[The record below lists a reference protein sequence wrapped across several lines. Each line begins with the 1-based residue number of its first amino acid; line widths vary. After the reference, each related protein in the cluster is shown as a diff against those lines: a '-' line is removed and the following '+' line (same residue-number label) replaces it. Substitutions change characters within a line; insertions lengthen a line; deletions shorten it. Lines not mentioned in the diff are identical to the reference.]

1 MIARLTPI
9 IAWLFVACGT
19 ASASDDVLVAVA
31 SNFLPVARE
40 LASDFTDA
48 TGTRVRLS
56 AASSG
61 KLYAQAVNGAPFD
74 VLLSAD
80 EERPMKLVERGDAV
94 ADSRFT
100 YAVGRL
106 VLWSGDPALSGADCL
121 AALRSESGRVSIA
134 NPQTAP
140 YGRAAMEFFAAAEL
154 DIAERL
160 VTGENIAQALQ
171 FAVRGGAQF
180 GLLAEAQTP
189 MLPEG
194 GCRYEVPAGQHAPIR
209 QQAVLLE
216 RARGNA
222 AASRFLDYLKTTARP
237 RIAAAGYEFDDD

>member
-1 MIARLTPI
+1 M
-9 IAWLFVACGT
+9 
-19 ASASDDVLVAVA
+19 LVAVA

-40 LASDFTDA
+40 LADDFSNA
-48 TGTRVRLS
+48 TGTPVRVS

-61 KLYAQAVNGAPFD
+61 KLYAQVINGAPFD

-106 VLWSGDPALSGADCL
+106 VLWSGDPSLREADCL
-121 AALRSESGRVSIA
+121 AALRSEAGRISIA

-140 YGRAAMEFFAAAEL
+140 YGRAATEFFDAAGL
-154 DIAERL
+154 DVDSRL

-180 GLLAEAQTP
+180 GLLARAQSS
-189 MLPEG
+189 MLPAG
-194 GCRYEVPAGQHAPIR
+194 GCRYDIPATAHAPIR
-209 QQAVLLE
+209 QQAVLLT
-216 RARGNA
+216 RATSNPA
-222 AASRFLDYLKTTARP
+222 AGAFLDYLKTSARAQ
-237 RIAAAGYEFDDD
+237 IAAAGYEFDDD